1 MRAATRIETTARS
14 RSKTLE
20 ALEARLAFGVDLAA
34 VERLALVG
42 IADNLVGGVEFGK
55 TRSRLGVVLV
65 GIWMQFFREPAIG
78 ALDVAFA
85 RTL

>member
-42 IADNLVGGVEFGK
+42 IAEI
-55 TRSRLGVVLV
+55 S
-65 GIWMQFFREPAIG
+65 
-78 ALDVAFA
+78 
-85 RTL
+85 